1 MSHTDVRIVGH
12 KDVKLYL
19 NRVKDGLIRHDLLE
33 ELGHF
38 VDVLV
43 EKRTLEGDAADGQS
57 MGDYSPWAAKSRSAK
72 GLQTD
77 HIDLF
82 FSGSMFGALTHKT
95 DNDSVTT
102 YFLPTK
108 DSEGMS
114 NPEKAAHLDSRFD
127 FFGLN
132 KTDVD
137 KVMKEIDRHI
147 DKVTRH
153 GK

>member
-1 MSHTDVRIVGH
+1 M
-12 KDVKLYL
+12 
-19 NRVKDGLIRHDLLE
+19 
-33 ELGHF
+33 
-38 VDVLV
+38 DVLV

-132 KTDVD
+132 KADVD